1 VWYYHFIFSPLG
13 KTMNNVVLEAIP
25 HRRLAE
31 EIVDRIERLI
41 LNEELHVGDAL
52 PSERELAAQLGVSR
66 NILREALGMLVQKGL
81 LEVRPGSGTY
91 VARPNTE
98 FLRDTLDHFIRFN
111 KSALFDLIDARRA
124 IEVEI
129 AEMAARRA
137 TDEDRALVSAA
148 LERLEKSVGS
158 LEPYTEADI
167 YFHSTLALVA
177 QNGILELLLDSI
189 RGSLRENISVLVRH
203 HATAVEEA
211 MRYHRRIARAVI
223 EQNPIEARNAMS
235 EHLES
240 VRRDLQD
247 LDASEIDPSNGK
259 G

>member
-1 VWYYHFIFSPLG
+1 
-13 KTMNNVVLEAIP
+13 MNTVVLEAIP
-25 HRRLAE
+25 HRRLPE

-41 LNEELHVGDAL
+41 LNKDLNVGDTL

-91 VARPNTE
+91 VARPNTD

-111 KSALFDLIDARRA
+111 KTALFDLIDARRA
-124 IEVEI
+124 IEAEI
-129 AEMAARRA
+129 AEMAAKRA
-137 TDEDRALVSAA
+137 TGEDRVLVAAA
-148 LERLEKSVGS
+148 LERLETSVGS

-167 YFHSTLALVA
+167 HFHSTLALVA
-177 QNGILELLLDSI
+177 RNEILKLLLDSI
-189 RGSLRENISVLVRH
+189 RGALRENISVLVRH

-211 MRYHRRIARAVI
+211 MHYHRRIACAVL
-223 EQNPIEARNAMS
+223 ENKPLEARTAMS

-240 VRRDLQD
+240 VRRDLQE
-247 LDASEIDPSNGK
+247 LDAGENVPANGNA
-259 G
+259 

>member
-1 VWYYHFIFSPLG
+1 
-13 KTMNNVVLEAIP
+13 MNNIVLEAIP

-31 EIVDRIERLI
+31 EIIDRIERLI
-41 LNEELHVGDAL
+41 LNEELRVGDAL
-52 PSERELAAQLGVSR
+52 PSERELAAQLHVSR
-66 NILREALGMLVQKGL
+66 NILREALGTLVQKGL

-91 VARPNTE
+91 VARPNSE

-111 KSALFDLIDARRA
+111 KSALFDLIEARRA

-129 AEMAARRA
+129 AEMAATRA
-137 TDEDRALVSAA
+137 TDKDRELIAAA
-148 LERLEKSVGS
+148 LERLERSVGS

-167 YFHSTLALVA
+167 HFHSTLALA
-177 QNGILELLLDSI
+177 AKNGILELLLDSI
-189 RGSLRENISVLVRH
+189 RGALRENISVLVRH

-211 MRYHRRIARAVI
+211 MRYHRRIARAVLDH
-223 EQNPIEARNAMS
+223 NATEARIAMS

-247 LDASEIDPSNGK
+247 LNSK
-259 G
+259 GIPPNEKE